1 MRAIN
6 KIVMMVALLMASVSF
21 SQMAYSETG
30 LRSFDGMSKTI
41 SMVDKK
47 KKIIN
52 LADAEFVY
60 DEKTLIVNYKGE
72 RVSEDALKKGVLV
85 NVRLDTTQRY
95 MSRPVL
101 KSIQIESGD

>member
-1 MRAIN
+1 MN
-6 KIVMMVALLMASVSF
+6 GLTKIITMVTLLIASVSF
-21 SQMAYSETG
+21 SQMACSETG

-52 LADAEFVY
+52 LADTEFVY
-60 DEKTLIVNYKGE
+60 DEKTLIVNYKGK

-85 NVRLDTTQRY
+85 NIRLDTKQRY